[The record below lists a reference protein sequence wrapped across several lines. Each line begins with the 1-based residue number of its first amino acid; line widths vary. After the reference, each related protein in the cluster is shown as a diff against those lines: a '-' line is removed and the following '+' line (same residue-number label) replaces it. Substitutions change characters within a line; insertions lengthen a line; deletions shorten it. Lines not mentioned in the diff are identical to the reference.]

1 MLKKITTVGTI
12 LLLGLSTQSRSWAQV
27 TSASD
32 STNSIVTQNG
42 QRFDISGGQLSQ
54 DQRNLFHSLSQFG
67 LSQGQIVNFLTN
79 PGTQN
84 VLTRII
90 GGDPSF
96 VDGLV
101 RLTGSNANL
110 FLMNP
115 AGFVFGS
122 NARLNIPGSLTLTTA
137 NGIGFRSGWFQA
149 VGDNNYSALTG
160 SPSSFA
166 FTMSQ
171 PGAIVNAG
179 NLSVATGQSLN
190 VLGGTVVNTGRL
202 DAPNGTITM
211 TAVPGGNYIRIS
223 QPGSP
228 LGLEIEPIV
237 GNTAQVQDWGL
248 RVETLPLLLTVGRAG
263 LETNLKATPDGQVQL
278 AGTNTKFTP
287 QTGTTI
293 ASGSISATGLKGGSV
308 DILGSRVEI
317 LDGTIDVSGVS
328 GGGNIRIGGDYR
340 GQGNVPMSQQT
351 VVNQG
356 SSIRADAKERGD
368 GGRVIIWADKRTL
381 FDGNLSAKGGSTG
394 GQGGFAEV
402 SGKESLNFF
411 GKADLNAM
419 NGLNGTLLID
429 PTDIEVVFPNFVIP
443 APNNPEVKSYIFSS
457 AINEAK
463 ATVLLDA
470 TNNIVF
476 KAPIDITEPGVG
488 LSVKAGNDIRIDSSI
503 TVNRGLI
510 SLTADSDNTNGGS
523 LRIRADVRSGGGD
536 IIGKGVGSIDNSFGG
551 FNDIPYQGVLVQKS
565 IVDAGGG
572 NVILTGVG
580 NSNSTGATSGVTN
593 SGIQIESSA
602 KVVTSGVGSIT
613 LNGTGGIQGTAPG
626 VYVENS
632 VVESVDGDVVILGK
646 SNGIV
651 NDSRTNLLNLANQT
665 NKERAGNSGVFL
677 TNTNQG
683 PLSTFVRSL
692 GKGNIRIEGVGSKNS
707 RDSYSGGIDIYGTSV
722 SSNLGNINLSGSG
735 GGQSGIKNNN
745 GILIAATRAENLP
758 NISSRN
764 GTIALNGTRDDSSTG
779 AGIYFDSGTIIEAD
793 NRANISL
800 SGSSATAPGVQLGE
814 EGGAIL
820 KSKDGNIVITGESQ
834 NSQGVLL
841 SNGSSCINAGGRCSR
856 EGNQVTVSGQGN
868 LTISGTGTAGIVIGG
883 EPKGNIPGQ
892 TKIASG
898 QSRISVNSGQ
908 MTLNGNAQSNDGLG
922 VAVQNGA
929 LEIVGAGGLSVK
941 SQRGIIKFEE
951 GIFRS
956 SKSKNIEFLGDLVFD
971 NSDATI
977 EAERITLGNITTLGL
992 PITLTSNL
1000 DLTTGNLTTA
1010 GAPINLTSNTG
1021 AIVTGD
1027 LNSGGAT
1034 GGAIF
1039 VNARTAIN
1047 TGNII
1052 TVGTNGNA
1060 GNVTLDPINDTQ
1072 VGFID
1077 ARSLNNG
1084 TAGNVDIT
1092 TGRFFRAN
1100 NAFDLNGILTSIA
1113 TTGTL
1118 GNGSVVIRHGG
1129 GAVGIPFVVGNTRLD
1144 RTGNGTVGAI
1154 VSGNNAILPTRSFPT
1169 TFRQDNISLIT
1180 TDTRSTC
1187 DINKC
1192 PVLKVQ
1198 DPGKSTSRDDAKLLS
1213 LTPESAFTQ
1222 EYEQYLGPTAFKP
1235 RPMSPSAIQAVL
1247 GNIEAQT
1254 GRKPAAI
1261 YLSFVPAT
1269 TKTSRDADA
1278 HPDNQKIAG
1287 YTNINYTTAPSD
1299 STSPSFQPSKRQP
1312 DAIWEFNT
1320 PGLNRS
1326 ELEEFKSARQRREPK
1341 DDDRLEIIVLTS
1353 QGKVAPVLVEPPV
1366 TRKQIKAEAEIFRKG
1381 ITGFSDYKQ
1390 SGRQLYKWLI
1400 QPIENDYLISNK
1412 IKNLIFLADQSLRG
1426 VPFAALVQP
1435 NDTNEQAEEFLV
1447 EKYSIGLMPSFSL
1460 TDTRYVSA
1468 KNSQLLAMG
1477 TGKFEQQPELSE
1489 LKFSPVEINSI
1500 AKVYPSR
1507 VLSDADFTL
1516 KRLQSERNQYGFGIL
1531 HLSTHA
1537 NFEKGKLSNSYIQF
1551 FGKERLQLSDIHTQ
1565 GFVDPAINL
1574 LFLSACETAQG
1585 SEESELGFAGLAAK
1599 SGVQSVLATLW
1610 NVRDQSTALLA
1621 TEFYNQLRKSAP
1633 IRSEALQQA
1642 QIALIKG
1649 TARFDKNNRIIL
1661 SDGTPVDI
1669 SSPNLA
1675 KKTTIFNHPYY
1686 WAGFTMVGN
1695 PW

>member
-12 LLLGLSTQSRSWAQV
+12 LLLELLLQPRSWAQV
-27 TSASD
+27 TSTLD

-42 QRFDISGGQLSQ
+42 QRFDISGGQLSR

-67 LSQGQIVNFLTN
+67 LSQGQIANFLTN

-149 VGDNNYSALTG
+149 NGDNNYSALTG

-202 DAPNGTITM
+202 NAPSGTITM
-211 TAVPGGNYIRIS
+211 TAVPGGNYVRIS

-237 GNTAQVQDWGL
+237 GNTAQVQDWGQ

-381 FDGNLSAKGGSTG
+381 FDGNLSAKGGSIS

-419 NGLNGTLLID
+419 NGLNGTLLLD

-613 LNGTGGIQGTAPG
+613 LNGTGGTQGTAPG

-651 NDSRTNLLNLANQT
+651 NDSRTNLLNLANRT

-677 TNTNQG
+677 TNTNQV
-683 PLSTFVRSL
+683 PLSTIVRSL
-692 GKGNIRIEGVGSKNS
+692 GKGNIKIEGVGSENS
-707 RDSYSGGIDIYGTSV
+707 RDSYTSGIDIYGASV
-722 SSNLGNINLSGSG
+722 SSNLGNINLSGGG

-745 GILIAATRAENLP
+745 GILIAATGTADVTP

-764 GTIALNGTRDDSSTG
+764 GTIKLNGTRDGSSTG
-779 AGIYFDSGTIIEAD
+779 AGIYFDSGTTIEAD

-800 SGSSATAPGVQLGE
+800 TGSSATARSVQFGE
-814 EGGAIL
+814 EGGAII
-820 KSKDGNIVITGESQ
+820 KSKDGNIEIIGESQ
-834 NSQGVLL
+834 NSEGVLL
-841 SNGSSCINAGGRCSR
+841 FNGSSCINAGGRCSR

-1021 AIVTGD
+1021 AIVTGN

-1047 TGNII
+1047 TENII

-1084 TAGNVDIT
+1084 IAGNVDIT

-1100 NAFDLNGILTSIA
+1100 NVFNLNGTLTSIA
-1113 TTGTL
+1113 TTGAL
-1118 GNGSVVIRHGG
+1118 GNGSVIIRHGG
-1129 GAVGIPFVVGNTRLD
+1129 GAVGVPFVVGNTLLD

-1192 PVLKVQ
+1192 PVVKVQ
-1198 DPGKSTSRDDAKLLS
+1198 EPGKSTSRDDAKLLA

-1287 YTNINYTTAPSD
+1287 YTNINYTTTPSD

-1312 DAIWEFNT
+1312 DAIWEFNP

-1326 ELEEFKSARQRREPK
+1326 ELEEFESARQPREPK
-1341 DDDRLEIIVLTS
+1341 DDDILEIIVLTS
-1353 QGKVAPVLVEPPV
+1353 QGKIVPQLVEPPV
-1366 TRKQIKAEAEIFRKG
+1366 TRKQIATEVES
-1381 ITGFSDYKQ
+1381 FSHAVKNNSSGNDYIKP
-1390 SGRQLYKWLI
+1390 GKQLYKWLI
-1400 QPIENDYLISNK
+1400 QPIEDKYLVPNK
-1412 IKNLIFLADQSLRG
+1412 INNLIFLPDRTLRNLA
-1426 VPFAALVQP
+1426 FAALVVP
-1435 NDTNEQAEEFLV
+1435 SSPEDKLKYLV
-1447 EKYSIGLMPSFSL
+1447 EQYSIGIMPSFGL

-1468 KNSQLLAMG
+1468 KNSKLLAMG
-1477 TGKFEQQPELSE
+1477 TGKFDQQEE
-1489 LKFSPVEINSI
+1489 LKFSPVEIASI
-1500 AKVYPSR
+1500 AKVYPSQ

-1516 KRLQSERNQYGFGIL
+1516 KRLQGERNQSGFGIL

-1537 NFEKGKLSNSYIQF
+1537 EFNKGPLSNSYIQF
-1551 FGKERLQLSDIHTQ
+1551 FGKERLQFSDIHTQ
-1565 GFVDPAINL
+1565 GFLDSAINL
-1574 LFLSACETAQG
+1574 LFLSACQTAQG

-1610 NVRDQSTALLA
+1610 SVRDQSTALLA

-1633 IRSEALQQA
+1633 IRAEALQKA
-1642 QIALIKG
+1642 QIALIQG
-1649 TARFDKNNRIIL
+1649 TAKFKRNQMVL
-1661 SDGTPVDI
+1661 SDGTSVEI
-1669 SSPNLA
+1669 SSPNLV
-1675 KKTTIFNHPYY
+1675 KNSTLFQHPYF